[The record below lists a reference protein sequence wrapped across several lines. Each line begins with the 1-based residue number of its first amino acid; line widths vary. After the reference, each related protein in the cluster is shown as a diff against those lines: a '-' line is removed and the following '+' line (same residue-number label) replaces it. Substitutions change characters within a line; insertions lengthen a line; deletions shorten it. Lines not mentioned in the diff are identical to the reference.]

1 MLNNEFPPLGGG
13 TGTVNQAVLQNFS
26 QIAGLEID
34 LVTSALGDRYE
45 KEFFSDRI
53 TLHKVPVRNREIHH
67 SSNRELIEYFCRGF
81 IYALRLQREHRYQ
94 VCFAWSAVPAGA
106 IALSLRKLTGLR
118 YFLRVCGPDI
128 PGFETRYR
136 SILAI
141 ISPMIRTIWRN
152 ADQVIAKSDRE
163 IELIHAV
170 DRNIDCLLVPNGVDL
185 RRFMPRHRRD
195 DSRPLRVIC
204 VGRLIERK
212 GQHHLIEAVKRLI
225 EQGVAVTL
233 DLVGSGDARAA
244 NEAQA
249 SRLGLGDQVR
259 FHGYVPREKIA
270 EYYAAAD
277 VFVLPS
283 YNEGMSVAL
292 LEAMASGLAV
302 LVTPTGGTSELVEE
316 GVNGG
321 IFDWG
326 DVERLT
332 VLLRQFASDKNALRR
347 MGEASRV
354 RAQTFSWE
362 RTCGDYLKILKSVN
376 PAGSSKPP
384 RLHLGESR
392 I

>member
-1 MLNNEFPPLGGG
+1 
-13 TGTVNQAVLQNFS
+13 VLQNFS

-34 LVTSALGDRYE
+34 LVTSALGERYE

-81 IYALRLQREHRYQ
+81 IYALRLQRQHRYQ
-94 VCFAWSAVPAGA
+94 ACFAWSAVPAGA
-106 IALSLRKLTGLR
+106 IALGLRKLTGLR

-152 ADQVIAKSDRE
+152 ADRLIAKSDRE

-185 RRFMPRHRRD
+185 QRFVPRHARD
-195 DSRPLRVIC
+195 DNRPLRVIC

-212 GQHHLIEAVKRLI
+212 GQHHLIEAVKLLT
-225 EQGVAVTL
+225 EEGVAVTL
-233 DLVGSGDARAA
+233 DLVGSGDARVA

-249 SRLGLGDQVR
+249 RRLGLGDQVH
-259 FHGYVPREKIA
+259 FHGYVAREKIA
-270 EYYAAAD
+270 DYYAAAD

-332 VLLRQFASDKNALRR
+332 VLLRRFASDKNAVWR
-347 MGEASRV
+347 MGEASRL

-362 RTCGDYLKILKSVN
+362 RTCGDYLKILKSVT
-376 PAGSSKPP
+376 PGGSTKPP

-392 I
+392 L

>member
-1 MLNNEFPPLGGG
+1 MSCGDSPRSSVLRILMLNNEFPPLGGG

-67 SSNRELIEYFCRGF
+67 SSNRELIEYFCRGL
-81 IYALRLQREHRYQ
+81 ICALRLQRQHRYQ

-106 IALSLRKLTGLR
+106 IALGLRKLTGLR

-212 GQHHLIEAVKRLI
+212 GQHHLIEAVKRL
-225 EQGVAVTL
+225 T
-233 DLVGSGDARAA
+233 
-244 NEAQA
+244 
-249 SRLGLGDQVR
+249 
-259 FHGYVPREKIA
+259 
-270 EYYAAAD
+270 
-277 VFVLPS
+277 
-283 YNEGMSVAL
+283 
-292 LEAMASGLAV
+292 
-302 LVTPTGGTSELVEE
+302 EE
-316 GVNGG
+316 GV
-321 IFDWG
+321 
-326 DVERLT
+326 T
-332 VLLRQFASDKNALRR
+332 VGCSD
-347 MGEASRV
+347 
-354 RAQTFSWE
+354 
-362 RTCGDYLKILKSVN
+362 
-376 PAGSSKPP
+376 GSSIVASQF
-384 RLHLGESR
+384 HLTEFAVCTGL
-392 I
+392 ICVQ